1 MVQHCLVAMTEKWK
15 TAVDKGGVSAALLT
29 DLSKVVGCIAHDLII
44 AKQAAHGFDTNSVI
58 KLNKLIH
65 NFLSNRKQG
74 IHVSSAYRIWKDIF
88 HGVLQCS
95 ILEPL
100 LFDIH
105 LCEIEV
111 TVTSLPFL

>member
-1 MVQHCLVAMTEKWK
+1 MVQHCLVAMTEIWK

-58 KLNKLIH
+58 KVNKLIH
-65 NFLSNRKQG
+65 NYLSNRKQG
-74 IHVSSAYRIWKDIF
+74 IQVSTAYRIWKDIF
-88 HGVLQCS
+88 HGVLQGS

-100 LFDIH
+100 LFDEH
-105 LCEIEV
+105 LCETEV
-111 TVTSLPFL
+111 TEASLPFL